1 MVKDFIS
8 LLIEFSFFPRLKNT
22 RRKEFYVSSKSC
34 SRLKPNPPA
43 FQFLPI
49 LRKPHNRT
57 LKFGRHLTFALNRA
71 AVAAQQS
78 SARLSGK
85 NLLGLIPA
93 CSVAFFFLFL
103 FLLTL
108 VIISSV
114 LNQGSIGGASL
125 LLLGKKNPSFAD
137 WDKISSIIDRLGI
150 LKTFN
155 S

>member
-34 SRLKPNPPA
+34 SRLKPNPSA
-43 FQFLPI
+43 FQSLPI

-108 VIISSV
+108 VIISRV
-114 LNQGSIGGASL
+114 YKGSLGGASL
-125 LLLGKKNPSFAD
+125 LLRGN
-137 WDKISSIIDRLGI
+137 KIQAVVIGT
-150 LKTFN
+150 K
-155 S
+155 